1 MRPVLSLSI
10 PSLGLALGLT
20 LAACATDPRPAD
32 GPMTP
37 PAMPASY
44 VAANGLSLP
53 GTYAGVL
60 PCADCPGIRHELTL
74 RSDQSFALRRTYL
87 ERNLSEESIG
97 RWHADPA
104 RHTLVLDSAEAG
116 VPEVL
121 RLEIRGSGTLR
132 LLDRTGQPIVS
143 PLPYELTRQLDAAP
157 LEPMLPLRGAFT
169 YRADAP
175 RLTECRTGNS
185 YPVAMEGEYLAL
197 ERAYL
202 AARPKGAAPL
212 TVEFKGAIAERPRM
226 DGAGSQPTIL
236 VQRFDRL
243 STERACDP
251 GVPASNTLTNGYWRL
266 IALDGEPVAPAEGG
280 REPHLLLL
288 PEPTRYA
295 ANAGCNQIAGG
306 YRLEGDRLRFGV
318 GIATRMA
325 CPEPAMS
332 HEAALMTVFKETVR
346 WQIDGDRLALLDEAG
361 RQRAQFLAVYRP

>member
-1 MRPVLSLSI
+1 MRPTLSLSI
-10 PSLGLALGLT
+10 VALGLT
-20 LAACATDPRPAD
+20 LAACATDQHIAE

-53 GTYAGVL
+53 GSYAGVL

-74 RSDQSFALRRTYL
+74 RPDQSYALRRTYL

-104 RHTLVLDSAEAG
+104 RRTLILGSEEAG
-116 VPEVL
+116 TPEVL
-121 RLEIRGSGTLR
+121 RLEIMGNGTLR
-132 LLDRTGQPIVS
+132 LLDRTGQPIAS
-143 PLPYELTRQLDAAP
+143 TLPYELTRQMDAAP
-157 LEPMLPLRGAFT
+157 LEPVLPLRGAFT
-169 YRADAP
+169 YMADAP

-202 AARPKGAAPL
+202 AAKPKGAAPL
-212 TVEFKGAIAERPRM
+212 TAEFKGALTQRPRM
-226 DGAGSQPTIL
+226 DGPGSEPTIL

-251 GVPASNTLTNGYWRL
+251 GVPASNTLANGYWRL
-266 IALDGEPVAPAEGG
+266 IALEGEPVAPTEGG
-280 REPHLLLL
+280 REPYLLLL
-288 PEPTRYA
+288 PEPARYA

-306 YRLEGDRLRFGV
+306 YRLEGDTLRFGD
-318 GIATRMA
+318 GLATRMA

-332 HEAALMTVFKETVR
+332 REAALTNVLKETATWR
-346 WQIDGDRLALLDEAG
+346 IDGDRLSLLDEAG
-361 RQRAQFLAVYRP
+361 QQRAQFLAVYRP

>member
-1 MRPVLSLSI
+1 MRPTLSLSI
-10 PSLGLALGLT
+10 VALGLT
-20 LAACATDPRPAD
+20 LAACATDQHITE

-37 PAMPASY
+37 PAMPASF

-53 GTYAGVL
+53 GSYAGVL
-60 PCADCPGIRHELTL
+60 PCADCPGIKHELTL
-74 RSDQSFALRRTYL
+74 RPDQSYALRRTYL

-104 RHTLVLDSAEAG
+104 RRTLILGSEEAG
-116 VPEVL
+116 TPEVL
-121 RLEIRGSGTLR
+121 RLEIMGNGTLR
-132 LLDRTGQPIVS
+132 LLDRTGQPIAS
-143 PLPYELTRQLDAAP
+143 TLPYELTRQMDAAP
-157 LEPMLPLRGAFT
+157 LEPVLPLRGAFT
-169 YRADAP
+169 YMADAP

-212 TVEFKGAIAERPRM
+212 TAEFKGALTQRPRM
-226 DGAGSQPTIL
+226 DGPGSEPTIL

-251 GVPASNTLTNGYWRL
+251 GVPASNTLANGYWRL
-266 IALDGEPVAPAEGG
+266 IALEGEPVAPTEGG
-280 REPHLLLL
+280 REPYLLLL
-288 PEPTRYA
+288 PEPARYA

-306 YRLEGDRLRFGV
+306 YRLEGDKLRFGD
-318 GIATRMA
+318 GLSTRMA

-332 HEAALMTVFKETVR
+332 REAALTDVLKETATWR
-346 WQIDGDRLALLDEAG
+346 IDGDRLSLLDEAG

>member
-1 MRPVLSLSI
+1 MRPTLSLSI
-10 PSLGLALGLT
+10 PALGLALGLT
-20 LAACATDPRPAD
+20 LAACAADPRPTGD
-32 GPMTP
+32 PVTP

-53 GTYAGVL
+53 GNYAGVL
-60 PCADCPGIRHELTL
+60 PCADCPGIRYELTL
-74 RSDQSFALRRTYL
+74 RPDQGFALRRAYL
-87 ERNLSEESIG
+87 ERNLSEVSIG

-104 RHTLVLDSAEAG
+104 RRTLILGSAEAG

-121 RLEIRGSGTLR
+121 RLEILGNGTLR
-132 LLDRTGQPIVS
+132 LLDRTGQPS
-143 PLPYELTRQLDAAP
+143 ASALPYELTRQAGDAP
-157 LEPMLPLRGAFT
+157 LEPVLPLRGAFT

-175 RLTECRTGNS
+175 RLSECRTGNS

-202 AARPKGAAPL
+202 AARPEGATPL
-212 TVEFKGAIAERPRM
+212 TAEFKGAIALRPRI
-226 DGAGSQPTIL
+226 DGPGSEPTIL

-251 GVPASNTLTNGYWRL
+251 GVPASNTLANGYWRL
-266 IALDGEPVAPAEGG
+266 IALEGEPVAPVEGG
-280 REPHLLLL
+280 REPSLLLL
-288 PEPTRYA
+288 PEPARYA

-306 YRLEGDRLRFGV
+306 YRLEGDTLRFGE

-332 HEAALMTVFKETVR
+332 RETALMNMLKETAR
-346 WQIDGDRLALLDEAG
+346 WRIDGDRLSLLDEAG

>member
-1 MRPVLSLSI
+1 MRPTLSLSI
-10 PSLGLALGLT
+10 VALGLT
-20 LAACATDPRPAD
+20 LAACATDQHITE

-37 PAMPASY
+37 PAMPASF

-53 GTYAGVL
+53 GNYAGVL
-60 PCADCPGIRHELTL
+60 PCADCPGIKHGLTL
-74 RSDQSFALRRTYL
+74 RPDQSYALRRTYL

-104 RHTLVLDSAEAG
+104 RRTLILGSEEAG
-116 VPEVL
+116 TPEVL
-121 RLEIRGSGTLR
+121 RLEIMGNGTLR
-132 LLDRTGQPIVS
+132 LLDRTGQPIAS
-143 PLPYELTRQLDAAP
+143 TLPYELTRQMDAAP
-157 LEPMLPLRGAFT
+157 LEPVLPLRGAFT
-169 YRADAP
+169 YMADAP

-202 AARPKGAAPL
+202 AAKPKGAAPL
-212 TVEFKGAIAERPRM
+212 TAEFKGALTQRPRM
-226 DGAGSQPTIL
+226 DGPGNEPTIL

-251 GVPASNTLTNGYWRL
+251 GVPASNTLANGYWRL
-266 IALDGEPVAPAEGG
+266 IALEGEPVAPTEGG
-280 REPHLLLL
+280 REPYLLLL
-288 PEPTRYA
+288 PEPARYA

-306 YRLEGDRLRFGV
+306 YRLEGDTLRFGD
-318 GIATRMA
+318 GLATRMA

-332 HEAALMTVFKETVR
+332 REAALTDVLKETATWR
-346 WQIDGDRLALLDEAG
+346 IDGDRLSLLDEAG